1 MKAEFQFTPED
12 LQTLRGLIR
21 EELREELASMKKE
34 EPKFYTR
41 EEAAQLLKISLP
53 TLHAW
58 ANKGLITKSKIGNR
72 VLIEDAEIQRMI
84 LKMKNH

>member
-1 MKAEFQFTPED
+1 MKFDVED
-12 LQTLRGLIR
+12 LEAIRLLIR
-21 EELREELASMKKE
+21 EEIAVMKPQKE
-34 EPKFYTR
+34 EIKYYTR

-72 VLIEDAEIQRMI
+72 VLIEDTEIQRMI

>member
-34 EPKFYTR
+34 EPKYYTR
-41 EEAAQLLKISLP
+41 EEAAQLLKITLP
-53 TLHAW
+53 TLHSW
-58 ANKGLITKSKIGNR
+58 TVKGLIQKSKIQNR
-72 VLIEDAEIQRMI
+72 VLYEDAEIQKMM
-84 LKMKNH
+84 LKMKN